1 VSVLHRGFLAL
12 EKWLNGVSAAV
23 LVGMMLLVAANVFGR
38 YLFNYPIL
46 GTLELTEFSMVASV
60 YLALSFTQLEKAHI
74 NIDLMTMLLSS
85 RKALACNLVTYLM
98 GFIFFALIVWQGA
111 RMTLES
117 YVMRE
122 VTFGTIEMLEWP
134 FKFFVPFGSLVI
146 CIRFVLDAVQTG
158 RQLLTGEGC

>member
-1 VSVLHRGFLAL
+1 VSVLHRGFLVL
-12 EKWLNGVSAAV
+12 EKWLNGLSAAV
-23 LVGMMLLVAANVFGR
+23 LTGMMLLVAANVFGR

-46 GTLELTEFSMVASV
+46 GTLELTEFCMVAAV
-60 YLALSFTQLEKAHI
+60 YMALSFTQLEKAHI

-85 RKALACNLVTYLM
+85 RKALACNLMTYLM
-98 GFIFFALIVWQGA
+98 GFIFFALIVWQGS

-117 YVMRE
+117 YAMKE

-134 FKFFVPFGSLVI
+134 VKLFVPFGSLVI
-146 CIRFVLDAVQTG
+146 CIRFLLDAVQTG